1 MTKRDYKADTLL
13 AHLGRDPKA
22 FHGAVNPPVYHAS
35 TILFDSLDA
44 YEDRHRYLEKGKV
57 VYGLLGTP
65 TTFALEEAVA
75 RLEGGSGCI
84 AVSSGLAA
92 ITGPILALVESGDHI
107 LVSDSV
113 YQPTR
118 KFCDHMLRRLG
129 VETTYY
135 DPLIGAGI
143 AALMRPNTRLVFL
156 ESPGSLTFEV
166 QDAPAIAAAAKAAGA
181 AVLMDTTWPAS
192 LLCRPFELGVDISI
206 QAGTKY
212 IVGHSDAMLGLIT
225 TNEAFEQKVRLAV
238 QELGQCAAPD
248 DVYLALRGL
257 RTLSVRLARHQETGL
272 ALARWLAARP
282 EVERVLHPALPGDP
296 GNDLWRRDF
305 SGASG
310 LFGVVL
316 RAPCPRA
323 AVAAMIEGMELFG
336 LGSSWGGFESLMIA
350 AYPERTRSATT
361 WDAPGRTLR
370 IHAGLEDPADLI
382 ADLEAGF
389 ERFNRAVRENA

>member
-13 AHLGRDPKA
+13 GHLGRDPKA

-118 KFCDHMLRRLG
+118 RFCDHMLRRLG

-143 AALMRPNTRLVFL
+143 AALMRQNTRLVFL

-166 QDAPAIAAAAKAAGA
+166 QDAPAIAAVAKAAGA

-192 LLCRPFELGVDISI
+192 LLCRPFELGADISI

-225 TNEAFEQKVRLAV
+225 TNEAFEQKVRLAL

-272 ALARWLAARP
+272 ALARWLAERP

-296 GNDLWRRDF
+296 GHDLWRRDF

-316 RAPCPRA
+316 RAPCSRA
-323 AVAAMIEGMELFG
+323 AVAALIEGMELFG

-350 AYPERTRSATT
+350 AYPERIRSATT

-370 IHAGLEDPADLI
+370 IHAGLEHPADLI